1 LTSWTPENKISLK
14 PKGRFSMDE
23 NYFKNVFLEKE
34 QKELLCTIVEAAR
47 NVPSENRQEFSIV
60 RSNGGEFLQ
69 HPGLPD
75 REIKF
80 FFPDLQTL
88 MGEGLI
94 QGTGKNQYGIVR
106 IAVHPRGFRFYRY
119 LKKQSGEP
127 IEHIEKEVH
136 GYIESHEF
144 QKEYPKAYEKWA
156 EAEKLLWETDTSK
169 QLTTIGHLCRDA
181 IQEFMDTL
189 YTQINPPGEQ
199 IPKKLTKNR
208 LKKIIETRTKQ
219 LGKTE
224 RKFLGLL
231 IDYWD
236 VVNDLV
242 QKQEHGAQ
250 EEKVQLV
257 WRDARRVVFQTM
269 MLMFEVSQSL
279 KLQSYE
285 RQ

>member
-1 LTSWTPENKISLK
+1 MTYLRVLI
-14 PKGRFSMDE
+14 F
-23 NYFKNVFLEKE
+23 
-34 QKELLCTIVEAAR
+34 I
-47 NVPSENRQEFSIV
+47 
-60 RSNGGEFLQ
+60 
-69 HPGLPD
+69 LPD

-80 FFPDLQTL
+80 FFSDLQTL
-88 MGEGLI
+88 IREGLI
-94 QGTGKNQYGIVR
+94 QTIGEGVVR
-106 IAVHPRGFRFYRY
+106 IVVSPRGFRFYEY
-119 LKKQSGEP
+119 LKKKSGEP
-127 IEHIEKEVH
+127 VEHIEEAVRS
-136 GYIESHEF
+136 YIDSHDF
-144 QKEYPKAYEKWA
+144 QREYPKAYEKWA
-156 EAEKLLWETDTSK
+156 EAESLLWKTDTSK

-189 YTQINPPGEQ
+189 YTQIKPTGEP
-199 IPKKLTKNR
+199 IPKRLTKNR
-208 LKKIIETRTKQ
+208 LKKIIEAKSKQ
-219 LGKTE
+219 LGETE

-257 WRDARRVVFQTM
+257 WKDARRVVFQTM
-269 MLMFEVSQSL
+269 MLMFEVSQSM

>member
-1 LTSWTPENKISLK
+1 MN
-14 PKGRFSMDE
+14 E
-23 NYFKNVFLEKE
+23 NYFKDVFLEKKQE
-34 QKELLCTIVEAAR
+34 ELLCIIMEAAR
-47 NVPSENRQEFSIV
+47 NVPSEKRQEFLIV
-60 RSNGGEFLQ
+60 RTDGEGDYLQ

-75 REIKF
+75 GEIKF
-80 FFPDLQTL
+80 FSPDLQTL
-88 MGEGLI
+88 IEEGFI
-94 QGTGKNQYGIVR
+94 QMTCENQYGAVR
-106 IAVHPRGFRFYRY
+106 ITVSPKGFRFYEY
-119 LKKQSGEP
+119 LKKQSGKP
-127 IEHIEKEVH
+127 VEHIEEAVRS
-136 GYIESHEF
+136 YIDSHDF

-156 EAEKLLWETDTSK
+156 EAESLLWKTDTSK
-169 QLTTIGHLCRDA
+169 QLTKIGHLCREA
-181 IQEFMDTL
+181 IQEFMDVL
-189 YTQINPPGEQ
+189 YTQIKPPGEQ
-199 IPKKLTKNR
+199 MPKKLTKNR
-208 LKKIIETRTKQ
+208 LKKIIETKTKQ

-257 WRDARRVVFQTM
+257 WKDARRVVFQTM

-279 KLQSYE
+279 KLQSYK